1 MGGGPPAQAAATPAP
16 VRQVIVFTGH
26 MVDAPERP
34 APRFPPEQVD
44 AAARRI
50 DAALAQIDAG
60 PRDLAFTQGAA
71 GGDLLFAEACLAR
84 GVPLRL
90 LLPLG
95 EREFVERSLLP
106 VADGTAWH
114 ARFRAV
120 CARLGGAPSEAPR
133 VLGALADGEDPF
145 VRGNLWLL
153 ESARSVGAER
163 LVCICLWDGGGGD
176 GPGGTGHL
184 VKAVRDAGGTVIR
197 IDTRA
202 L

>member
-1 MGGGPPAQAAATPAP
+1 MSASADGSTRP
-16 VRQVIVFTGH
+16 RQTILFTGH
-26 MVDAPERP
+26 MVDAPDR
-34 APRFPPEQVD
+34 ATPRFPAARVD

-50 DAALAQIDAG
+50 AAVLDDIGAG
-60 PRDLAFTQGAA
+60 PQDIALTEGAA

-95 EREFVERSLLP
+95 QSEFVAASLLP
-106 VADGTAWH
+106 VTDGAAWH

-120 CARLGGAPSEAPR
+120 VDRLAEPPREAPV
-133 VLGALADGEDPF
+133 VLGPLAPGDNAF
-145 VRGNLWLL
+145 VRANLWLL
-153 ESARSVGAER
+153 QSALAFGADK

-176 GPGGTGHL
+176 GPGGTRHL
-184 VKAVRDAGGTVIR
+184 VDAVRGAGGRVVR
-197 IDTRA
+197 IDSGS

>member
-1 MGGGPPAQAAATPAP
+1 MSTPAAP
-16 VRQVIVFTGH
+16 APRRAIVFTGH
-26 MVDAPERP
+26 MVDAPDR
-34 APRFPPEQVD
+34 AVPRFPAALVG

-50 DAALAQIDAG
+50 DAALAQLDAG

-84 GVPLRL
+84 EVPLRL
-90 LLPLG
+90 LLPLELG
-95 EREFVERSLLP
+95 EFVARSLLP
-106 VADGTAWH
+106 VRDGAAWH

-120 CARLGGAPSEAPR
+120 VGRLASAPLQAPQ
-133 VLGALADGEDPF
+133 VLGALAAGEDPF

-153 ESARSVGAER
+153 ESARAAGAER
-163 LVCICLWDGGGGD
+163 LACICLWDGGAGD

-184 VKAVRDAGGTVIR
+184 VEAVRAAGGTVLR
-197 IDTRA
+197 IDPCS

>member
-1 MGGGPPAQAAATPAP
+1 
-16 VRQVIVFTGH
+16 
-26 MVDAPERP
+26 MVDAPDRP
-34 APRFPPEQVD
+34 VPRFPAALVD

-50 DAALAQIDAG
+50 AAALAQIDAG

-90 LLPLG
+90 LLPLSQ
-95 EREFVERSLLP
+95 REFVAQSLLP
-106 VADGTAWH
+106 VSDGAAWH

-120 CARLGGAPSEAPR
+120 VAHLGSAPSEAPQ
-133 VLGALADGEDPF
+133 VLGALGEGEDPF

-153 ESARSVGAER
+153 DSARAAGAER
-163 LVCICLWDGGGGD
+163 LCCICLWDGGGGD
-176 GPGGTGHL
+176 GPGGTRHL
-184 VKAVRDAGGTVIR
+184 VEAVRAAGGSVHR
-197 IDTRA
+197 IDTHS